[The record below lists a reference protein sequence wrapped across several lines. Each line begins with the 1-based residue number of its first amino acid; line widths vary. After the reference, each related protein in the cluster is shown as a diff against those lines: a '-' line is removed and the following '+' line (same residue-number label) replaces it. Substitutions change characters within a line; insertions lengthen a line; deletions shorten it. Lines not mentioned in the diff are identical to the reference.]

1 MSEFDLAAASVSP
14 SPLAAVILAPHLSPW
29 TDAIVILI
37 IHYVTMKLKPAL
49 KWTKPRSMTLHWP
62 ICLKHVLRPRPKQT
76 TLVLR
81 YLLTF
86 YVMRE
91 IGFLVYTC
99 LCIYIHIRLY
109 LYMVFLYV
117 FRYTY
122 TCTYAHTHTHNPPTY
137 PPTYIPTDILTYLQ
151 YISLHYLTSGYYI
164 CIVYLHV

>member
-14 SPLAAVILAPHLSPW
+14 SPLAAVVLAPHLSPW

-99 LCIYIHIRLY
+99 LCIYIYIHIRLY

-122 TCTYAHTHTHNPPTY
+122 TCTYAHTHTHITHLPTH
-137 PPTYIPTDILTYLQ
+137 LHTYLQ
-151 YISLHYLTSGYYI
+151 TYLLTYSTFHYITLPLVTIY
-164 CIVYLHV
+164 V